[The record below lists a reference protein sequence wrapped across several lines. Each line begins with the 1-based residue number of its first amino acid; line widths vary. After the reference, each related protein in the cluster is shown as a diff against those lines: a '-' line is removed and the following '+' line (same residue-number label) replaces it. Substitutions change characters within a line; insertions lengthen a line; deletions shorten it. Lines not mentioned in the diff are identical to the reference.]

1 MNERTTKIV
10 VGVGLAAILV
20 AAALALREV
29 ENSGAGPAGGAG
41 ADSPSQTP
49 EDVINRLFD
58 TAAAGDD
65 RAYLRLVGGELR
77 KSLQRKRQQLG
88 AEAFRKSLRR
98 TIDGVMGLA
107 LVRSDQAPPGCVAM
121 DVTITFVDRNE
132 NQRMLLT
139 MEEDRWLITSISAA
153 TMSKP
158 PIPYGTPVFGDPP
171 EEGGTPSA
179 P

>member
-10 VGVGLAAILV
+10 VGVGLATLLV

-29 ENSGAGPAGGAG
+29 ENSGAG
-41 ADSPSQTP
+41 ADPPSQTP
-49 EDVINRLFD
+49 EDAINRLFD
-58 TAAAGDD
+58 AASAGDD

-77 KSLQRKRQQLG
+77 KSLERERRQLG
-88 AEAFRKSLRR
+88 VEPFRESLRR

-107 LVRSDQAPPGCVAM
+107 IVRSDQATPGCVAM

-132 NQRMLLT
+132 DQRMLLA
-139 MEEDRWLITSISAA
+139 MEGDRWLVTSISAA

-158 PIPYGTPVFGDPP
+158 PIPYGTPVFGDPS
-171 EEGGTPSA
+171 EEAAA

>member
-10 VGVGLAAILV
+10 VGVGLAAILA

-29 ENSGAGPAGGAG
+29 ENSGAGPAGGADAG
-41 ADSPSQTP
+41 SPSQTP
-49 EDVINRLFD
+49 QDAINRLFD
-58 TAAAGDD
+58 AATEGDD

-77 KSLQRKRQQLG
+77 KSLQREREQLG
-88 AEAFRKSLRR
+88 VEPFRESLRR

-107 LVRSDQAPPGCVAM
+107 IVRSDQAPPGCVAM

-132 NQRMLLT
+132 NQRMLL
-139 MEEDRWLITSISAA
+139 ELEDDRWRITSISAA

-171 EEGGTPSA
+171 DEGGTP
-179 P
+179 